1 MKVEKHK
8 IWCQNDVKKYPYR
21 NQNDDI
27 MTTLEKQRETVPEE
41 KREQGKRQNEKGDK
55 ANPEPGQK
63 KPDE

>member
-1 MKVEKHK
+1 MKAEKHK
-8 IWCQNDVKKYPYR
+8 IWYQNDAKKYPYR

-27 MTTLEKQRETVPEE
+27 MTTLEKQRETVLEE

-55 ANPEPGQK
+55 VNPETGQK

>member
-27 MTTLEKQRETVPEE
+27 MTTMQKLGEKAEQEADGPGDALPGE
-41 KREQGKRQNEKGDK
+41 KSLMID
-55 ANPEPGQK
+55 
-63 KPDE
+63 